1 MKAVICTKYGS
12 PEVLKVVELEKPVA
26 KDKEVLVRIMATAV
40 NSGDVRVRGLAVSGW
55 QRVIM
60 RLVLGFNR
68 PRKQVLGTVLSGVV
82 ESAGSKVTKFKMGDE
97 IYAMTGFK
105 FGTYAEYVTLNED
118 SPIVLK
124 PSNATFEEAA
134 AIPFGGSAAM
144 YFLNK
149 AKIGGKGNQKVLIYG
164 ATGAVGVA
172 AVQIAKYYGAIVT
185 AVCGEEG
192 EGIVKSIGADKV
204 ILYTKEDFT
213 KNGDTYDIIF
223 DAVGKKPKQECV
235 GSLEKDGVYVSV
247 AGFDIAS
254 ETREQLEFLKKL
266 FEEKKYQAVIDR
278 TYDLDNIVEAHKYV
292 DSGKKKGNVVVK
304 VCSLL

>member
-12 PEVLKVVELEKPVA
+12 PDVLKVVELSKPVA
-26 KDKEVLVRIMATAV
+26 KDREVLVQIMATAV

-55 QRVIM
+55 QRMMI
-60 RLVLGFNR
+60 RLVIGFNK
-68 PRKQVLGTVLSGVV
+68 PRKQVLGTVLSGVAQSV
-82 ESAGSKVTKFKMGDE
+82 GGKVTKFKVGDE

-105 FGTYAEYVTLNED
+105 FGTYAEYITLNEN
-118 SPIVLK
+118 SPIALK
-124 PSNATFEEAA
+124 PSNASFEEAA
-134 AIPFGGSAAM
+134 AIPFGGSTAI

-149 AKIGGKGNQKVLIYG
+149 AKIGKKANQKVLIYG

-172 AVQIAKYYGAIVT
+172 AVQIAKYYDTTVT
-185 AVCGEEG
+185 AVCSEEG
-192 EGIVKSIGADKV
+192 ESVVKSIGADK
-204 ILYTKEDFT
+204 IIFYKKEDFT

-223 DAVGKKPKQECV
+223 DAVGKKPKQECA

-266 FEEKKYQAVIDR
+266 FEEKKYQAVIDKAF
-278 TYDLDNIVEAHKYV
+278 TLDELVEAHRYV
-292 DSGKKKGNVVVK
+292 DGGRKKGNVVIK
-304 VCSLL
+304 VSSLL